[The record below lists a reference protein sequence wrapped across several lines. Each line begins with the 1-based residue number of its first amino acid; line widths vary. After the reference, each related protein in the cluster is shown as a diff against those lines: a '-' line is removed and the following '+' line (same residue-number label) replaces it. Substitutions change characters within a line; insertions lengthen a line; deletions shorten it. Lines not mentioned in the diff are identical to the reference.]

1 MAELWD
7 IYDENRKKTG
17 KLAEKDV
24 YKFKKRE
31 YHIVVTGIIFNTK
44 REILIS
50 KRARWKKYGGL
61 WECNSGSILAGETS
75 LEGIIREL
83 KEELGI
89 EFSEKEAIYL
99 KEAKR
104 DKKVPDF
111 KDLWIFERNIPIEKI
126 TFPDGEATE
135 AKWVTIEQFMNM
147 YDNNEIVPTIDFGE
161 EEYKMAVEILK
172 KKKIEK
178 YYSNT
183 ELDIPKKNVKYFI
196 ENIKTYPGKAID
208 IGCGAGNE
216 TVYLI
221 KKGWNVISIDKENV
235 EERIS
240 KRLSTEELKRFKFQ
254 KQNFESLELEKN
266 NLIVANYCLPFCNK
280 NNFKELWNKIN
291 DSILKDGY
299 FVGNFFGN
307 NDEWKSRK
315 EEMTFLTKEQVIE
328 LFKDFEIIEFKE
340 VEKDDFTGLG
350 KMKHWHI
357 FNVIAKKK

>member
-17 KLAEKDV
+17 KLAERDLH
-24 YKFKKRE
+24 KFKKGE

-50 KRARWKKYGGL
+50 KRATWKKYGGL

-126 TFPDGEATE
+126 TFPDGESTE

-178 YYSNT
+178 
-183 ELDIPKKNVKYFI
+183 
-196 ENIKTYPGKAID
+196 
-208 IGCGAGNE
+208 
-216 TVYLI
+216 
-221 KKGWNVISIDKENV
+221 
-235 EERIS
+235 
-240 KRLSTEELKRFKFQ
+240 
-254 KQNFESLELEKN
+254 
-266 NLIVANYCLPFCNK
+266 
-280 NNFKELWNKIN
+280 
-291 DSILKDGY
+291 IL
-299 FVGNFFGN
+299 
-307 NDEWKSRK
+307 
-315 EEMTFLTKEQVIE
+315 
-328 LFKDFEIIEFKE
+328 
-340 VEKDDFTGLG
+340 
-350 KMKHWHI
+350 
-357 FNVIAKKK
+357 